1 MSYEAEFDEMLEE
14 DQIDELIQN
23 KIIKNKQ
30 IS

>member
-23 KIIKNKQ
+23 KIIKDKQ